1 MATLEL
7 QQPFET
13 TEPRLRVENIL
24 LPGRHRFRLIVV
36 DNDGIESD
44 PVDTLVTIV
53 GPAPRSAA
61 VVKARE
67 ARGRAFYARGVL
79 LSAPHLDAD
88 QLHDHGWLG
97 RALAYLHGSGTLA
110 GLEVTWE
117 KATGGCSER
126 LVVKPGIALDRLGRI
141 IEVPRDADLSLD
153 RWFAGQSDA
162 HLIGGFKP
170 SLQGVVADVFLHLL
184 PGGPGQGDGYEVKLY
199 LRQEPDPPPLPS
211 PAWPV
216 FTRTDGARRE
226 QSSRR
231 GTGAGPAG
239 WARRTKAAPSRS
251 PNTPSD
257 RILRRCSSRAWSSRP
272 PCRPRAGGRFA
283 PRRRWWLTTAVGGLC
298 TLLPRSPGG
307 SACDAGHRCPRNRDR
322 E

>member
-13 TEPRLRVENIL
+13 TEPRLRIENIL

-53 GPAPRSAA
+53 GPAPRSDA

-141 IEVPRDADLSLD
+141 IAGPRDADLSLD
-153 RWFAGQSDA
+153 RWVAGQSDA
-162 HLIGGFKP
+162 HPLGGFKP
-170 SLQGVVADVFLHLL
+170 SPHGGVAGRFPHLF
-184 PGGPGQGDGYEVKLY
+184 PG
-199 LRQEPDPPPLPS
+199 R
-211 PAWPV
+211 AWP
-216 FTRTDGARRE
+216 
-226 QSSRR
+226 
-231 GTGAGPAG
+231 GAGSG
-239 WARRTKAAPSRS
+239 
-251 PNTPSD
+251 
-257 RILRRCSSRAWSSRP
+257 
-272 PCRPRAGGRFA
+272 
-283 PRRRWWLTTAVGGLC
+283 VQ
-298 TLLPRSPGG
+298 
-307 SACDAGHRCPRNRDR
+307 
-322 E
+322 

>member
-53 GPAPRSAA
+53 GPAPRSDA

-126 LVVKPGIALDRLGRI
+126 LVVKPGIALDRLGRD
-141 IEVPRDADLSLD
+141 IEGARGAGLSADG
-153 RWFAGQSDA
+153 RFAGQRDA
-162 HLIGGFKP
+162 PPIGGVQP
-170 SLQGVVADVFLHLL
+170 ALQGGAAGRAPHLL
-184 PGGPGQGDGYEVKLY
+184 AGGAGVQRGWGVCA
-199 LRQEPDPPPLPS
+199 PS
-211 PAWPV
+211 G
-216 FTRTDGARRE
+216 RARRVG
-226 QSSRR
+226 RFVMR
-231 GTGAGPAG
+231 GTGAR
-239 WARRTKAAPSRS
+239 ARGTG
-251 PNTPSD
+251 
-257 RILRRCSSRAWSSRP
+257 SSSKVFS
-272 PCRPRAGGRFA
+272 
-283 PRRRWWLTTAVGGLC
+283 
-298 TLLPRSPGG
+298 
-307 SACDAGHRCPRNRDR
+307 
-322 E
+322 

>member
-1 MATLEL
+1 MPTLEL
-7 QQPFET
+7 QRPFET
-13 TEPRLRVENIL
+13 TEPRLRVESIL

-53 GPAPRSAA
+53 GQVPSGDAIVR
-61 VVKARE
+61 ARE
-67 ARGRAFYARGVL
+67 ARGRVFYATGVL
-79 LSAPHLDAD
+79 LDAQHVD
-88 QLHDHGWLG
+88 AGQLYDHRWLA
-97 RALAYLHGSGTLA
+97 RALCYLHGSGTIA
-110 GLEVTWE
+110 GLEVRWE
-117 KATGGCSER
+117 KATGGRSER

-184 PGGPGQGDGYEVKLY
+184 SGGPGQGDGYEVKLY

-226 QSSRR
+226 LQD
-231 GTGAGPAG
+231 AIF
-239 WARRTKAAPSRS
+239 AAWHPK
-251 PNTPSD
+251 PLPEH
-257 RILRRCSSRAWSSRP
+257 
-272 PCRPRAGGRFA
+272 
-283 PRRRWWLTTAVGGLC
+283 AVGQDPTSVFLAR
-298 TLLPRSPGG
+298 LV
-307 SACDAGHRCPRNRDR
+307 
-322 E
+322 

>member
-36 DNDGIESD
+36 DNDGI
-44 PVDTLVTIV
+44 
-53 GPAPRSAA
+53 
-61 VVKARE
+61 
-67 ARGRAFYARGVL
+67 
-79 LSAPHLDAD
+79 
-88 QLHDHGWLG
+88 
-97 RALAYLHGSGTLA
+97 
-110 GLEVTWE
+110 
-117 KATGGCSER
+117 ER

-226 QSSRR
+226 LQD
-231 GTGAGPAG
+231 AIF
-239 WARRTKAAPSRS
+239 AAWHPK
-251 PNTPSD
+251 PLPEH
-257 RILRRCSSRAWSSRP
+257 
-272 PCRPRAGGRFA
+272 
-283 PRRRWWLTTAVGGLC
+283 AVGQ
-298 TLLPRSPGG
+298 
-307 SACDAGHRCPRNRDR
+307 
-322 E
+322 

>member
-13 TEPRLRVENIL
+13 TEPRLRVENLL

-126 LVVKPGIALDRLGRI
+126 LVVKHGIALDRLGRI

-184 PGGPGQGDGYEVKLY
+184 SGGPGQGDGYEVKLY

-226 QSSRR
+226 LQDAIFAAWHGRDSSDQGGPKPLPEHAVGQDPTSVFLARLVLPAALPATGGRPIRSAGEVVVDNRSRR
-231 GTGAGPAG
+231 FVYPPAAL
-239 WARRTKAAPSRS
+239 AR
-251 PNTPSD
+251 
-257 RILRRCSSRAWSSRP
+257 W
-272 PCRPRAGGRFA
+272 
-283 PRRRWWLTTAVGGLC
+283 VGL
-298 TLLPRSPGG
+298 
-307 SACDAGHRCPRNRDR
+307 
-322 E
+322 

>member
-7 QQPFET
+7 QQPVET

-53 GPAPRSAA
+53 GPAPRSDA

-117 KATGGCSER
+117 RATGGCSER

-141 IEVPRDADLSLD
+141 IEVPRDVDLSLD

-199 LRQEPDPPPLPS
+199 VRQEPDPPPLPS

-226 QSSRR
+226 LQDAIFAAWHGGGASGVGASDQGGPKPLPEHAVGQDPTSVFLARLVLPATLPATGGRPIRTAAEVVVDNRSRR
-231 GTGAGPAG
+231 FVYPPAAL
-239 WARRTKAAPSRS
+239 AR
-251 PNTPSD
+251 
-257 RILRRCSSRAWSSRP
+257 W
-272 PCRPRAGGRFA
+272 
-283 PRRRWWLTTAVGGLC
+283 VGL
-298 TLLPRSPGG
+298 
-307 SACDAGHRCPRNRDR
+307 
-322 E
+322 

>member
-53 GPAPRSAA
+53 GPAPRSDA

-117 KATGGCSER
+117 RATGGLGER
-126 LVVKPGIALDRLGRI
+126 LVVKPGIALDRLRPVIQGARAPPLPPGRW
-141 IEVPRDADLSLD
+141 VV
-153 RWFAGQSDA
+153 GQSAA
-162 HLIGGFKP
+162 HLIRG
-170 SLQGVVADVFLHLL
+170 LQ
-184 PGGPGQGDGYEVKLY
+184 
-199 LRQEPDPPPLPS
+199 PS
-211 PAWPV
+211 PPRV
-216 FTRTDGARRE
+216 
-226 QSSRR
+226 
-231 GTGAGPAG
+231 GAGVFVRPGPPA
-239 WARRTKAAPSRS
+239 
-251 PNTPSD
+251 
-257 RILRRCSSRAWSSRP
+257 
-272 PCRPRAGGRFA
+272 
-283 PRRRWWLTTAVGGLC
+283 
-298 TLLPRSPGG
+298 PG
-307 SACDAGHRCPRNRDR
+307 P
-322 E
+322 